1 MRKLHATV
9 IFNATTPFVPAL
21 LPQLHPDP
29 MIELT
34 LCHCP
39 SVHILLLV
47 SGTVAELRPSVLCPL
62 LPNLLKPLY
71 QCLSR
76 VSALVLWESSFL
88 VLRTVA
94 LKLDYACDLLACKEC
109 RSLFPTVRDPDSV
122 AVIG

>member
-9 IFNATTPFVPAL
+9 IFNATTPFVATL

-29 MIELT
+29 MIELI
-34 LCHCP
+34 LHHCP

-71 QCLSR
+71 QRLSR
-76 VSALVLWESSFL
+76 VSALALWESPFL

-94 LKLDYACDLLACKEC
+94 LKLDYA
-109 RSLFPTVRDPDSV
+109 
-122 AVIG
+122 